1 MTRGG
6 PARRLAWAALKGV
19 ILALALV
26 LLLLPSNRLWG
37 PAYWF
42 LFGLPLLFAAFR
54 SRDDEAFLAWAC
66 YALSFVIFIGIRAAA
81 DDLGMPLQYEYPIV
95 VDRLLGLGVVPTIR
109 LQGMAYDPG
118 RRDLVSLLAVG
129 VHLTYYLAPP
139 LAGVVLWRLA
149 PQRFLRY
156 AAALS
161 ICYLLGAAVH
171 ILLPTAPPWYA
182 ALDGR
187 LPAVHRIVYDL
198 VNGMSPSFYSYG
210 YKVAG
215 GNEVAAMPSL
225 HYAAAHLIALGLWP
239 WRAGRIAGGAYAL
252 AMAFSLTYLGEHYL
266 VDAAAGGVVALLAWW
281 LAARLEPIPV
291 NPKG

>member
-1 MTRGG
+1 MTRERVSGL
-6 PARRLAWAALKGV
+6 ARAALKGV

-42 LFGLPLLFAAFR
+42 LFGLPILVAAFR
-54 SRDDEAFLAWAC
+54 TKSDEAFFAWAC

-81 DDLGMPLQYEYPIV
+81 DDLGMPLQYEYVIAL
-95 VDRLLGLGVVPTIR
+95 DRLVGFGTIPTIR
-109 LQGMAYDPG
+109 LQQAGYTPG
-118 RRDLVSLLAVG
+118 RWDPISVLAVG
-129 VHLTYYLAPP
+129 VHLTYYVAPP
-139 LAGVVLWRLA
+139 LAGILLWRLA
-149 PQRFLRY
+149 PRRFLRY

-225 HYAAAHLIALGLWP
+225 HYAAAHLIAMGLWP
-239 WRAGRIAGGAYAL
+239 WRVGRIAGGAYAV
-252 AMAFSLTYLGEHYL
+252 AMAFSLTYLGEHYI
-266 VDAAAGGVVALLAWW
+266 VDAIAGALIASLAWW
-281 LAARLEPIPV
+281 VARRLESTSS
-291 NPKG
+291 NPEV